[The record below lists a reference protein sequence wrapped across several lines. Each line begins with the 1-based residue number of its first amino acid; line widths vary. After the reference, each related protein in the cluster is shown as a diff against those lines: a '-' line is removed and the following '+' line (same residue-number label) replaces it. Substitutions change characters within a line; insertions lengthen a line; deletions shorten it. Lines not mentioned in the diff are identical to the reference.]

1 MNLKD
6 NQIKSRF
13 SFPVTL
19 TTDEVDG
26 GFTVTFRDLPEA
38 ITQGENIE
46 DALNEAA
53 DCLEEA
59 MRPRVGARRLP
70 SNGGKGTRIKT
81 AIANRVI
88 RRLPIPTPSEPDENE
103 YLVTTPLQTS
113 FKASIWL
120 AMQEKDINQTQL
132 AKNLN
137 VDEKEVRRILDPSHN
152 TKLETLERSLL
163 ALGKRPILYV
173 A

>member
-1 MNLKD
+1 MNLKN
-6 NQIKSRF
+6 NQIESRF

-26 GFTVTFRDLPEA
+26 GFTVTFRDLSEA

-59 MRPRVGARRLP
+59 
-70 SNGGKGTRIKT
+70 
-81 AIANRVI
+81 IANRVL
-88 RRLPIPTPSEPDENE
+88 RRLPIPIPSEANENE

-120 AMQEKDINQTQL
+120 AMQEKNINQTQL

-137 VDEKEVRRILDPSHN
+137 VDEKEVRRILNPSHN

-163 ALGKRPILYV
+163 VLGKRPVLYV

>member
-1 MNLKD
+1 MNFKN
-6 NQIKSRF
+6 NQTESRF

-59 MRPRVGARRLP
+59 
-70 SNGGKGTRIKT
+70 
-81 AIANRVI
+81 IANRVI
-88 RRLPIPTPSEPDENE
+88 RRLEIPTPSEASPDE
-103 YLVTTPLQTS
+103 YMVTTPLQTS

-120 AMQEKDINQTQL
+120 AMQEKNINQTQL
-132 AKNLN
+132 AKTLN
-137 VDEKEVRRILDPSHN
+137 VDEKEVRRILNPSHN

-163 ALGKRPILYV
+163 ALGKRPVLYV
-173 A
+173 AYELGVKDEYLNREKIY

>member
-1 MNLKD
+1 MYLKSS
-6 NQIKSRF
+6 QIESRF

-59 MRPRVGARRLP
+59 
-70 SNGGKGTRIKT
+70 
-81 AIANRVI
+81 IANRVI
-88 RRLPIPTPSEPDENE
+88 RRLPIPTPSEANENE

-120 AMQEKDINQTQL
+120 AMQEKNINQTQL
-132 AKNLN
+132 AQTLR

-163 ALGKRPILYV
+163 ALGKRPVLYV

>member
-59 MRPRVGARRLP
+59 
-70 SNGGKGTRIKT
+70 
-81 AIANRVI
+81 IANRVI
-88 RRLPIPTPSEPDENE
+88 RRLPIPIPSEANENE
-103 YLVTTPLQTS
+103 YMVTTPLQTS

-120 AMQEKDINQTQL
+120 AMQEKNLNQTQL
-132 AKNLN
+132 AQTLR

-152 TKLETLERSLL
+152 TKLETEE
-163 ALGKRPILYV
+163 AIT
-173 A
+173 

>member
-1 MNLKD
+1 MNFKN
-6 NQIKSRF
+6 NQIESRF

-59 MRPRVGARRLP
+59 I
-70 SNGGKGTRIKT
+70 SH
-81 AIANRVI
+81 RVI
-88 RRLPIPTPSEPDENE
+88 RRLPIPSPSEPAKNE
-103 YLVTTPLQTS
+103 YMVTTPLQTS

-120 AMQEKDINQTQL
+120 AMQEKNLNQTQL
-132 AKNLN
+132 AKTLN
-137 VDEKEVRRILDPSHN
+137 VDEKEVRRILDPSHS
-152 TKLETLERSLL
+152 TKLETLERSLV
-163 ALGKRPILYV
+163 ALGKRPVLYV

>member
-1 MNLKD
+1 MHFKN
-6 NQIKSRF
+6 NQIESRF

-59 MRPRVGARRLP
+59 MRPRVGARR
-70 SNGGKGTRIKT
+70 KGTRIKT

-88 RRLPIPTPSEPDENE
+88 RRLPIPTPSEANENE

-132 AKNLN
+132 AKTLN
-137 VDEKEVRRILDPSHN
+137 IDEKEVRRILDPSHN

-163 ALGKRPILYV
+163 ALGKRPVLYV

>member
-1 MNLKD
+1 MNFKN
-6 NQIKSRF
+6 NQIESRF

-46 DALNEAA
+46 DALNEAT
-53 DCLEEA
+53 DCLEE
-59 MRPRVGARRLP
+59 
-70 SNGGKGTRIKT
+70 

-88 RRLPIPTPSEPDENE
+88 RRLPIPSPSEPDENE

-120 AMQEKDINQTQL
+120 AMQEKNFNQTQL
-132 AKNLN
+132 AKTLSVN
-137 VDEKEVRRILDPSHN
+137 EKEVRRILDPSHN

-163 ALGKRPILYV
+163 VLGKRPVLYV

>member
-1 MNLKD
+1 MNFKN

-59 MRPRVGARRLP
+59 
-70 SNGGKGTRIKT
+70 
-81 AIANRVI
+81 IANRVL
-88 RRLPIPTPSEPDENE
+88 RRLPIPIPSEAKDNE
-103 YLVTTPLQTS
+103 YLITTPLQTS

-120 AMQEKDINQTQL
+120 AMQEKNINQTQL

-163 ALGKRPILYV
+163 ALGKRPFLYV

>member
-6 NQIKSRF
+6 NKITSRF

-59 MRPRVGARRLP
+59 
-70 SNGGKGTRIKT
+70 
-81 AIANRVI
+81 IANRVI
-88 RRLPIPTPSEPDENE
+88 RRLPTPSPSEPDENE

-120 AMQEKDINQTQL
+120 AMQEKNINQTQL
-132 AKNLN
+132 AKTLN

-163 ALGKRPILYV
+163 ALGKRPVLYV

>member
-6 NQIKSRF
+6 NYIKSRF

-46 DALNEAA
+46 DALDEAA
-53 DCLEEA
+53 DCLEE
-59 MRPRVGARRLP
+59 
-70 SNGGKGTRIKT
+70 

-88 RRLPIPTPSEPDENE
+88 RRLEIPTPSEPAKNE
-103 YLVTTPLQTS
+103 YLVTIPLQTS

-120 AMQEKDINQTQL
+120 AMQEKNLNQTQL
-132 AKNLN
+132 AQTLN
-137 VDEKEVRRILDPSHN
+137 VDEKEVRRILDPSHS
-152 TKLETLERSLL
+152 TKLETLERSLI
-163 ALGKRPILYV
+163 ALGKRPVLYV
-173 A
+173 T

>member
-59 MRPRVGARRLP
+59 
-70 SNGGKGTRIKT
+70 
-81 AIANRVI
+81 IANRVI
-88 RRLPIPTPSEPDENE
+88 RRLPIPSPSEANDNE
-103 YLVTTPLQTS
+103 YLVTTPLLTS

-120 AMQEKDINQTQL
+120 AMQEKNINQTQL
-132 AKNLN
+132 ATTLN

-152 TKLETLERSLL
+152 TKLETLERSLI
-163 ALGKRPILYV
+163 ALCKRPVLYV

>member
-1 MNLKD
+1 MNFKN
-6 NQIKSRF
+6 NQIESRF

-38 ITQGENIE
+38 ITQGENLE
-46 DALNEAA
+46 DALNEAT
-53 DCLEEA
+53 DCLEE
-59 MRPRVGARRLP
+59 
-70 SNGGKGTRIKT
+70 

-88 RRLPIPTPSEPDENE
+88 RRLPIPSPSEPDENE

-120 AMQEKDINQTQL
+120 AMQEKNFNQTQL
-132 AKNLN
+132 AKTLSIN
-137 VDEKEVRRILDPSHN
+137 EKEVRRILDPSHN

-163 ALGKRPILYV
+163 VLGKRPVLYV

>member
-1 MNLKD
+1 MNFKN
-6 NQIKSRF
+6 NQIESRF

-19 TTDEVDG
+19 ATDEVDG

-59 MRPRVGARRLP
+59 
-70 SNGGKGTRIKT
+70 
-81 AIANRVI
+81 IANRVL
-88 RRLPIPTPSEPDENE
+88 RRLPIPTPSEANENE
-103 YLVTTPLQTS
+103 YLITTPLQTS

-120 AMQEKDINQTQL
+120 AMQEENINQTQL

-163 ALGKRPILYV
+163 ALGKRPVLYV

>member
-26 GFTVTFRDLPEA
+26 GYTVTFRDLPEA

-46 DALNEAA
+46 DALFEAA

-59 MRPRVGARRLP
+59 
-70 SNGGKGTRIKT
+70 
-81 AIANRVI
+81 IANRII
-88 RRLPIPTPSEPDENE
+88 RRLEIPVPSQLADNE
-103 YLVTTPLQTS
+103 YLVTIPLQTS
-113 FKASIWL
+113 LKAAIWL
-120 AMQEKDINQTQL
+120 AMQEKNLNQTQF
-132 AKNLN
+132 AKTLGVN
-137 VDEKEVRRILDPSHN
+137 EKEVRRILDPSHN
-152 TKLETLERSLL
+152 SKLETLERSLL
-163 ALGKRPILYV
+163 TLGKRPFLYV

>member
-1 MNLKD
+1 MHFKN
-6 NQIKSRF
+6 NQIESRF

-59 MRPRVGARRLP
+59 
-70 SNGGKGTRIKT
+70 
-81 AIANRVI
+81 IANRVI
-88 RRLPIPTPSEPDENE
+88 RRLEIPTPSEASKNE
-103 YLVTTPLQTS
+103 YLITTPLQTS

-120 AMQEKDINQTQL
+120 AMQEKAINQTQL
-132 AKNLN
+132 AKTLN
-137 VDEKEVRRILDPSHN
+137 IDEKEVRRILNPNHN
-152 TKLETLERSLL
+152 TKLETLERS
-163 ALGKRPILYV
+163 RS
-173 A
+173 

>member
-6 NQIKSRF
+6 NQIKSRL

-19 TTDEVDG
+19 RTDEVDG
-26 GFTVTFRDLPEA
+26 GLTATFHDLPEA

-46 DALNEAA
+46 DVLNEAA
-53 DCLEEA
+53 DCLEE
-59 MRPRVGARRLP
+59 
-70 SNGGKGTRIKT
+70 

-88 RRLPIPTPSEPDENE
+88 RRLPIPTPSEANENE
-103 YLVTTPLQTS
+103 YLITTPLQTS

-137 VDEKEVRRILDPSHN
+137 VDEKEVRRILNPSHN

-163 ALGKRPILYV
+163 ALGKRPVLYV

>member
-26 GFTVTFRDLPEA
+26 GYTVTFRDLPEA

-46 DALNEAA
+46 DALVEAS

-59 MRPRVGARRLP
+59 ISQRLALRAPRSGSLR
-70 SNGGKGTRIKT
+70 
-81 AIANRVI
+81 
-88 RRLPIPTPSEPDENE
+88 D
-103 YLVTTPLQTS
+103 
-113 FKASIWL
+113 
-120 AMQEKDINQTQL
+120 
-132 AKNLN
+132 
-137 VDEKEVRRILDPSHN
+137 RILN
-152 TKLETLERSLL
+152 KKFFLKLIISLKSDQSVLKKRSQ
-163 ALGKRPILYV
+163 KNN
-173 A
+173 

>member
-1 MNLKD
+1 MNLKN
-6 NQIKSRF
+6 NQIESRF

-59 MRPRVGARRLP
+59 
-70 SNGGKGTRIKT
+70 
-81 AIANRVI
+81 IANRVI
-88 RRLPIPTPSEPDENE
+88 RRLPIPIPIPSELHENE
-103 YLVTTPLQTS
+103 YMVTIPN
-113 FKASIWL
+113 W
-120 AMQEKDINQTQL
+120 
-132 AKNLN
+132 
-137 VDEKEVRRILDPSHN
+137 
-152 TKLETLERSLL
+152 KL
-163 ALGKRPILYV
+163 
-173 A
+173 

>member
-1 MNLKD
+1 MNFKN
-6 NQIKSRF
+6 NQIESRF

-46 DALNEAA
+46 DALNEAT
-53 DCLEEA
+53 DCLEE
-59 MRPRVGARRLP
+59 
-70 SNGGKGTRIKT
+70 

-88 RRLPIPTPSEPDENE
+88 RRLPIPSPAEPDENE
-103 YLVTTPLQTS
+103 YLVTTPLLTS

-132 AKNLN
+132 ATTLN

-163 ALGKRPILYV
+163 ALGKRPVLYV

>member
-1 MNLKD
+1 MNFKN
-6 NQIKSRF
+6 NQIESRF

-19 TTDEVDG
+19 TTDEVDS

-59 MRPRVGARRLP
+59 
-70 SNGGKGTRIKT
+70 
-81 AIANRVI
+81 IANRVL
-88 RRLPIPTPSEPDENE
+88 RRLPIPTPSEANENE

-120 AMQEKDINQTQL
+120 AMQEKNINQTQM
-132 AKNLN
+132 ATTLN

-163 ALGKRPILYV
+163 ALGKRPVLYV

>member
-1 MNLKD
+1 M
-6 NQIKSRF
+6 
-13 SFPVTL
+13 T
-19 TTDEVDG
+19 
-26 GFTVTFRDLPEA
+26 A

-46 DALNEAA
+46 DALDEAA

-59 MRPRVGARRLP
+59 MRPLVGRGVQALETSSRVSHSVRR
-70 SNGGKGTRIKT
+70 KGTRIKT

-88 RRLPIPTPSEPDENE
+88 RRLEIPTPSEPAKNE

-120 AMQEKDINQTQL
+120 AMQEKNLNQTQL
-132 AKNLN
+132 AQTLT
-137 VDEKEVRRILDPSHN
+137 VDEKEVRRTLDPSHN

>member
-6 NQIKSRF
+6 NQIESRF

-26 GFTVTFRDLPEA
+26 GYTVAFRDVPEA
-38 ITQGENIE
+38 ITQGEDIE
-46 DALNEAA
+46 DALIEAA

-59 MRPRVGARRLP
+59 
-70 SNGGKGTRIKT
+70 
-81 AIANRVI
+81 IANRVI
-88 RRLPIPTPSEPDENE
+88 NRLEIPVPSELGEKE
-103 YLVTTPLQTS
+103 YLVITPLQTS

-120 AMQEKDINQTQL
+120 AMEEKKLNQKQF
-132 AKNLN
+132 AKVLN
-137 VDEKEVRRILDPSHN
+137 IDEKEVRRILDPKHN

-163 ALGKRPILYV
+163 ALGKRPVLFV

>member
-1 MNLKD
+1 MNLKN
-6 NQIKSRF
+6 NQIESRF

-59 MRPRVGARRLP
+59 
-70 SNGGKGTRIKT
+70 
-81 AIANRVI
+81 IANRVI
-88 RRLPIPTPSEPDENE
+88 RRLPIPSPSEADENE
-103 YLVTTPLQTS
+103 YMVTTPLQTS

-132 AKNLN
+132 AKTLN
-137 VDEKEVRRILDPSHN
+137 IDEKEVRRILAPSHN

-163 ALGKRPILYV
+163 ALGKRPVLYV

>member
-26 GFTVTFRDLPEA
+26 GYTVTFRDLPEA

-46 DALNEAA
+46 DALNEAT

-59 MRPRVGARRLP
+59 
-70 SNGGKGTRIKT
+70 
-81 AIANRVI
+81 IANRII
-88 RRLPIPTPSEPDENE
+88 RRLSIPVASQPVKNE
-103 YLVTTPLQTS
+103 YLVTIPLQTS

-120 AMQEKDINQTQL
+120 AMQEKNFDQTQF
-132 AKNLN
+132 AKILDI
-137 VDEKEVRRILDPSHN
+137 DEKEVKRILDPSHK

-163 ALGKRPILYV
+163 ALGKRPVLYV

>member
-1 MNLKD
+1 MNFKN
-6 NQIKSRF
+6 NQHDDCARSIKSTAPRHQIESRF

-59 MRPRVGARRLP
+59 
-70 SNGGKGTRIKT
+70 
-81 AIANRVI
+81 IANRVI
-88 RRLPIPTPSEPDENE
+88 RRLPIPSPSEANEKE

-120 AMQEKDINQTQL
+120 AMQEKNINQTQL
-132 AKNLN
+132 ATTLN

-163 ALGKRPILYV
+163 ALGKRPVLYV

>member
-6 NQIKSRF
+6 SQVKSRF

-19 TTDEVDG
+19 TKDEIDG
-26 GFTVTFRDLPEA
+26 GLTVTFRDLPEA
-38 ITQGENIE
+38 ITQGEERE
-46 DALNEAA
+46 DALTEAA

-59 MRPRVGARRLP
+59 
-70 SNGGKGTRIKT
+70 
-81 AIANRVI
+81 IANRVI
-88 RRLPIPTPSEPDENE
+88 NRLEIPMPSELEKNE

-120 AMQEKDINQTQL
+120 AMQEKSWNISQL
-132 AKNLN
+132 AQTLG
-137 VDEKEVRRILDPSHN
+137 VDEKEVRRILNPKHN
-152 TKLETLERSLL
+152 TKLTTLERTLI
-163 ALGKRPILYV
+163 ALGKRPVLYV

>member
-1 MNLKD
+1 MNFKD

-19 TTDEVDG
+19 TPDEVDG
-26 GFTVTFRDLPEA
+26 GYTVTFRDLPEA

-59 MRPRVGARRLP
+59 
-70 SNGGKGTRIKT
+70 
-81 AIANRVI
+81 IANRII
-88 RRLPIPTPSEPDENE
+88 RRLSIPVPSQPAKAE
-103 YLVTTPLQTS
+103 YLVTIPLQTS
-113 FKASIWL
+113 FKTSIWL
-120 AMQEKDINQTQL
+120 AMQEKNFNQTQL
-132 AKNLN
+132 AKTLGVN
-137 VDEKEVRRILDPSHN
+137 EKEVRRILDPSHN
-152 TKLETLERSLL
+152 SKLETLERSLL
-163 ALGKRPILYV
+163 ALGKRPVLYV

>member
-1 MNLKD
+1 MNFKN
-6 NQIKSRF
+6 NQIESRF

-59 MRPRVGARRLP
+59 
-70 SNGGKGTRIKT
+70 
-81 AIANRVI
+81 IAHRVI
-88 RRLPIPTPSEPDENE
+88 RRLPIPSPSEPEKNE
-103 YLVTTPLQTS
+103 YMVTTPLQTS

-120 AMQEKDINQTQL
+120 AMQEKNLNQTQL
-132 AKNLN
+132 AKTLN
-137 VDEKEVRRILDPSHN
+137 VDEKEVRRILDPSHS
-152 TKLETLERSLL
+152 TKLETLERSLV
-163 ALGKRPILYV
+163 ALGKRPVLYV

>member
-1 MNLKD
+1 MNFKN
-6 NQIKSRF
+6 NQIESRF

-59 MRPRVGARRLP
+59 
-70 SNGGKGTRIKT
+70 
-81 AIANRVI
+81 IANRVI
-88 RRLPIPTPSEPDENE
+88 RRLPIPTPSEANENE

-120 AMQEKDINQTQL
+120 AMQEKNINQTQL
-132 AKNLN
+132 AQTLR

-163 ALGKRPILYV
+163 ALGKRPVLYV
-173 A
+173 AWVYLS

>member
-1 MNLKD
+1 MNLKND
-6 NQIKSRF
+6 QIESRF

-46 DALNEAA
+46 DALNETA

-59 MRPRVGARRLP
+59 
-70 SNGGKGTRIKT
+70 
-81 AIANRVI
+81 IANKVL
-88 RRLPIPTPSEPDENE
+88 RRLPIPTPSEANENE
-103 YLVTTPLQTS
+103 YLITTPLQTS

-120 AMQEKDINQTQL
+120 AMQEENINQTQL

-163 ALGKRPILYV
+163 ALGKRPVLYV

>member
-59 MRPRVGARRLP
+59 
-70 SNGGKGTRIKT
+70 
-81 AIANRVI
+81 IANRVV
-88 RRLPIPTPSEPDENE
+88 RRLPIPSPSEPDENE
-103 YLVTTPLQTS
+103 YLVTTPLLTS

-120 AMQEKDINQTQL
+120 AMQEKNINQTQL
-132 AKNLN
+132 ATTLN
-137 VDEKEVRRILDPSHN
+137 VDEKEVRRILAPSHN

-163 ALGKRPILYV
+163 ALGKRPVLYV